1 MATKKVEISIPR
13 QHIDQWVNELS
24 EFKGIENI
32 GKVYLPGDWNNW
44 GNSPKRGGCI
54 EPNKEMEMTLIGDYY
69 VIEVEL
75 TRGIHGFKPV
85 VVKAEEYE
93 DGMAPCFWIKCP
105 TKGVGDYKREMADTH
120 ANWLVKVKIT

>member
-1 MATKKVEISIPR
+1 MITKKVVISIPKE
-13 QHIDQWVNELS
+13 HIDPWVDKLI
-24 EFKGIENI
+24 EFKGIGNI
-32 GKVYLPGDWNNW
+32 GKVYLPGDWNRW
-44 GNSPKRGGCI
+44 GESPKRGGCI
-54 EPNKEMEMTLIGDYY
+54 EPNEEMEMNLIGDCY

-105 TKGVGDYKREMADTH
+105 IEGVDNYKREMADTH